1 MFVTHAER
9 EGEMLQVI
17 KKWRVVV
24 DLTMDKPNIVV
35 FFIHD
40 DQYQNVLRK
49 LADISYGSEV
59 LRISIEEVQQEGIKG
74 YKQAGPD

>member
-9 EGEMLQVI
+9 EGEMLQVV
-17 KKWRVVV
+17 KKWRVVA
-24 DLTMDKPNIVV
+24 DLDKPNIVV

-40 DQYQNVLRK
+40 NHYQNVLRK
-49 LADISYGSEV
+49 LAEISYGSEV
-59 LRISIEEVQQEGIKG
+59 IRISIEEVQQEVQKG

>member
-9 EGEMLQVI
+9 EGEMLQVV
-17 KKWRVVV
+17 KKWRVVA
-24 DLTMDKPNIVV
+24 DLDKPNIVV

-49 LADISYGSEV
+49 LAEISYGSEV
-59 LRISIEEVQQEGIKG
+59 IRISIEEVQQEGIKG